1 MNDIRP
7 HSAGGAPAAGFR
19 LDQDNG
25 KMMGVCAGLANHFG
39 MDPLAWRLIFV
50 IGTIA
55 GVGLLIPVY
64 FAIVLLA
71 D

>member
-1 MNDIRP
+1 MPVQPPSRTRFYRD
-7 HSAGGAPAAGFR
+7 AV
-19 LDQDNG
+19 NG
-25 KMMGVCAGLANHFG
+25 KVMGVCAGLANQFG
-39 MDPLAWRLIFV
+39 LDPLAWRLLFV

-64 FAIVLLA
+64 IAIGLLA

>member
-1 MNDIRP
+1 MNDLRP
-7 HSAGGAPAAGFR
+7 HSAGGAPAGFH
-19 LDQDNG
+19 LDKHNG
-25 KMMGVCAGLANHFG
+25 KVMGVCAGLANQFG

-50 IGTIA
+50 LGTIA

-64 FAIVLLA
+64 FAIGLLA

>member
-1 MNDIRP
+1 MNELQP
-7 HSAGGAPAAGFR
+7 HSGSGNKVGFR
-19 LDQDNG
+19 LDQENG
-25 KMMGVCAGLANHFG
+25 KMMGVCAGLANQFG

-64 FAIVLLA
+64 LAIGLLA

>member
-1 MNDIRP
+1 MNELRNYG
-7 HSAGGAPAAGFR
+7 AGGAPAGFR
-19 LDQDNG
+19 LDPDNG
-25 KMMGVCAGLANHFG
+25 KLMGVCSGLANQFG
-39 MDPLAWRLIFV
+39 LDPLAWRLLFV

-64 FAIVLLA
+64 IAIGLLA

>member
-1 MNDIRP
+1 MNQVTDHR
-7 HSAGGAPAAGFR
+7 GGTPATGFR
-19 LDQDNG
+19 LDPDNG
-25 KMMGVCAGLANHFG
+25 KLMGVCAGLANSFG
-39 MDPLAWRLIFV
+39 LDPLAWRLIFV

-64 FAIVLLA
+64 LAIGLLA

>member
-1 MNDIRP
+1 MSQLTNRSTP
-7 HSAGGAPAAGFR
+7 SAPSTEFR
-19 LDQDNG
+19 LDKDNG
-25 KMMGVCAGLANHFG
+25 KLMGVCAGLANKFG
-39 MDPLAWRLIFV
+39 MDPLAWRLLFV

-64 FAIVLLA
+64 FAIGLLA

>member
-1 MNDIRP
+1 VNELRP
-7 HSAGGAPAAGFR
+7 HSGGASVGFR
-19 LDQDNG
+19 LDQENG
-25 KMMGVCAGLANHFG
+25 KVMGVCAGLANKFG
-39 MDPLAWRLIFV
+39 LDPLAWRLLFV

-64 FAIVLLA
+64 IAIGLLA

>member
-1 MNDIRP
+1 VNELRP
-7 HSAGGAPAAGFR
+7 HSASGTKVGFR
-19 LDQDNG
+19 LDQENG
-25 KMMGVCAGLANHFG
+25 KMMGVCAGLANRFG

-55 GVGLLIPVY
+55 FTGLLIPVY
-64 FAIVLLA
+64 FAIGLLA

>member
-64 FAIVLLA
+64 FAIGLLA

>member
-1 MNDIRP
+1 MNELRP
-7 HSAGGAPAAGFR
+7 HSGTGAAVGFR
-19 LDQDNG
+19 LDKENG
-25 KMMGVCAGLANHFG
+25 KVMGVCAGLANQFG

-64 FAIVLLA
+64 FAIGLLA

>member
-1 MNDIRP
+1 MNQVTN
-7 HSAGGAPAAGFR
+7 HKGGTPATGFR
-19 LDQDNG
+19 LDQENG
-25 KMMGVCAGLANHFG
+25 KVMGVCAGLANQFG

-64 FAIVLLA
+64 IAIGLLA

>member
-1 MNDIRP
+1 VNEIRP
-7 HSAGGAPAAGFR
+7 HSSGGAPAAGFR
-19 LDQDNG
+19 LDEENG

-64 FAIVLLA
+64 FAIGLLA

>member
-1 MNDIRP
+1 MNQVGN
-7 HSAGGAPAAGFR
+7 HNGGVPAKGFR
-19 LDQDNG
+19 LDKDNG
-25 KMMGVCAGLANHFG
+25 KLMGVCAGLANSFG
-39 MDPLAWRLIFV
+39 LDPLTWRLIFV

-64 FAIVLLA
+64 FAIGLLA

>member
-1 MNDIRP
+1 MNQVTN
-7 HSAGGAPAAGFR
+7 HKGGTPATGFR
-19 LDQDNG
+19 LDQESG
-25 KMMGVCAGLANHFG
+25 KMMGVCAGLANRFG

-64 FAIVLLA
+64 FAIGLLA

>member
-1 MNDIRP
+1 VTQVTNHR
-7 HSAGGAPAAGFR
+7 GGTATTTFR
-19 LDQDNG
+19 LDQTNG
-25 KMMGVCAGLANHFG
+25 KLMGVCSGLANRFG
-39 MDPLAWRLIFV
+39 LDPLAWRLIFV

-64 FAIVLLA
+64 LAIGLLA

>member
-1 MNDIRP
+1 MNELRP
-7 HSAGGAPAAGFR
+7 HSGSGTRVGFR
-19 LDQDNG
+19 LDQENG
-25 KMMGVCAGLANHFG
+25 KMMGVCAGLANQFG
-39 MDPLAWRLIFV
+39 LDPLAWRLIFV

-64 FAIVLLA
+64 IAIGLLA